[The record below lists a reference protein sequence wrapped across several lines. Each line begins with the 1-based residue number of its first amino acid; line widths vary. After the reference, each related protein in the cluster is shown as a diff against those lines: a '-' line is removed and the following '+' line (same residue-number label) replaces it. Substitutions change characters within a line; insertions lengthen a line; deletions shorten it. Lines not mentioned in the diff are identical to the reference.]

1 MKFNQ
6 EIVLITLITTS
17 EVNCHFYLIPSTLIY
32 TRIFIAN
39 TDASTLL
46 LEDGS
51 HLTNALSQSL
61 TPSSSTQL
69 SVIPVNPPE
78 AKPAQNP
85 YKTSSA
91 LTKREPIKV
100 PEPTW
105 HAPWELS
112 AVVSGHLG
120 WVRSIAFD
128 PSNE

>member
-1 MKFNQ
+1 M
-6 EIVLITLITTS
+6 
-17 EVNCHFYLIPSTLIY
+17 
-32 TRIFIAN
+32 IAN
-39 TDASTLL
+39 TGASTLL

-51 HLTNALSQSL
+51 HLTSALSQA
-61 TPSSSTQL
+61 TPSSSTSQL

-78 AKPAQNP
+78 AKPTQNP

-100 PEPTW
+100 HEPTW

-120 WVRSIAFD
+120 WVRTIAFD